1 MIGVKSIISYVIY
14 KMDIFVGGANVKQVS
29 EAEDKAE
36 VMKLNM
42 AALGQCLKAH
52 P

>member
-1 MIGVKSIISYVIY
+1 
-14 KMDIFVGGANVKQVS
+14 MDTFVGGANVKQVS
-29 EAEDKAE
+29 EAEGKTE

-42 AALGQCLKAH
+42 AASGQCLKAH